1 MYLDLKL
8 VRPCKLLNLYQFIDP
23 IVMIEVTKE
32 TKKGILAVR
41 LHLPLTRTKEE
52 ELMGSATRH

>member
-32 TKKGILAVR
+32 TQKGILAFR
-41 LHLPLTRTKEE
+41 LHLPSTRTKEE